1 MKRIHLFLLMLTMLT
16 ALGLAACGPKTAS
29 TSEKINPSTLEDI
42 EGSELKRVILTEKAA
57 ERIGVETVPASEM
70 TVPYAA
76 VIYDIE
82 GNTWVYTSPA
92 PLTFVRAPVLIDRIE
107 GDQAFLS
114 QALES
119 KDPIVTVGVA
129 EIYGAETGV
138 SK

>member
-1 MKRIHLFLLMLTMLT
+1 MKHINRWLIVMLVIV
-16 ALGLAACGPKTAS
+16 GLSLSACGPGT
-29 TSEKINPSTLEDI
+29 TTGPTKIEPATI
-42 EGSELKRVILTEKAA
+42 EAIDGSDLKQVTLTEKAA
-57 ERIGVETVPASEM
+57 ERIGLETVTVEPM

-82 GNTWVYTSPA
+82 GNTWVYTNPE
-92 PLTFVRAPVLIDRIE
+92 PLTFVRAPIEIDYIE

-114 QALES
+114 QALETEH
-119 KDPIVTVGVA
+119 PIVTVGVI